1 MNFEQQQLPRCFFPL
16 TTPQA
21 RREYKLV
28 GRTLAEA
35 GRLTLAA
42 HRALSS
48 FCLQLDVVFKA
59 ISEGKHVRAHQFATM
74 DKARAQLKLEELET
88 LRPVQRE
95 SNSPAP
101 ENKFARC
108 GLVHRR
114 GAALNMDPASS
125 GSTAAL

>member
-1 MNFEQQQLPRCFFPL
+1 MHFERCFFPL

-28 GRTLAEA
+28 RRMLADA

-48 FCLQLDVVFKA
+48 FCLQLDVILNA
-59 ISEGKHVRAHQFATM
+59 ISEGKQVRAHQFATM
-74 DKARAQLKLEELET
+74 DKARARLKLDELET
-88 LRPVQRE
+88 PRSVQRE

-114 GAALNMDPASS
+114 RAALNVDAGWS
-125 GSTAAL
+125 GSTAALRSAQV

>member
-88 LRPVQRE
+88 LRPVQVNPTRQLLRT
-95 SNSPAP
+95 S
-101 ENKFARC
+101 
-108 GLVHRR
+108 LR
-114 GAALNMDPASS
+114 GAALCIVA
-125 GSTAAL
+125 GLR